1 MRRTKLILAVAA
13 TMVMMLAL
21 TAGPALAADNDR
33 HNNRIDNRLDRLDN
47 QLDNQL
53 DRFDNTLLVGD
64 LCSSGASDNLF
75 VPGCVFTGD
84 LFSEGLVS
92 DDVLVSDLDHAFIGD
107 IDNDF
112 DHLFIDND
120 NGIFGDIDHANHN
133 GQGHHGGGGGKR

>member
-47 QLDNQL
+47 
-53 DRFDNTLLVGD
+53 TLLVGD
-64 LCSSGASDNLF
+64 LCSPGASDNLF
-75 VPGCVFTGD
+75 VRGCVFTGD
-84 LFSEGLVS
+84 LFNEGVVS
-92 DDVLVSDLDHAFIGD
+92 DDVLVSDLDHAIIGD

-120 NGIFGDIDHANHN
+120 NSFFGDIDHANHN
-133 GQGHHGGGGGKR
+133 GHGHHGGGG

>member
-1 MRRTKLILAVAA
+1 MRRTELILAVAA

-33 HNNRIDNRLDRLDN
+33 HDNRVDNRLDRL
-47 QLDNQL
+47 
-53 DRFDNTLLVGD
+53 DNTLLVGD
-64 LCSSGASDNLF
+64 LCSPGASDNLF

-120 NGIFGDIDHANHN
+120 NGFFGDIDHATHN